1 LIEKLSSPGRVRIAG
16 APGGMDA
23 RVVAELAN
31 SGRDVLFIARDDVA
45 GARLDEALQ
54 FFAPEVERIDFPS
67 WDCLP
72 YDRVSPNAAIVSQRI
87 DALTR
92 LLSKSEKKGRVV
104 VATVRAFLQRVP
116 PRDAFKGATLIVSA
130 GDTVEPESLDTYL
143 IEHGYHHAQTVMEPG
158 EFAKRGG
165 LVDIFPTGAEQPVR
179 LDFFGDEVES
189 LRRFDPATQRTT
201 GDVAELALRPVSEV
215 PLDEDAISRFRTG
228 YRALFGAATKADA
241 LYEAVSEGR
250 RHIGMEH
257 WLPLFYDGRLE
268 TVLDY
273 MAGAVVLFDHQTP
286 ESIEARLDL
295 IGEYYGA
302 RKAMMGAAKG
312 AQSSDAPLY
321 KPVPP
326 ERLYLTPGDVD
337 QLLKP
342 FACAQLDPFD
352 APESV
357 ETLNAGAKAGREFSD
372 ARVNPD
378 INVFDALGDHVEALE
393 KEGRRALIGAF
404 THGTRERLMAVMGEH
419 GLEPLVQ
426 VDGWA
431 DVKKLTKGS
440 IGVAVLGLER
450 GFVTEDL
457 AIISE
462 QDILGERLSRPGKR
476 KVSADNFIADV
487 TSLSEGDMV
496 VHLEHGI
503 AQYAGLVT
511 LDVGGA
517 AHDCLKL
524 IYSGDDKLFLPVENI
539 DVITRYGSEDAG
551 ANLDKLGGAGWQA
564 RKAGLKQRLKDM
576 AEELIKIAAARELRQ
591 TERMAPDPGAL
602 DEFAARFAYHETE
615 DQARAIAQ
623 VVSDLGEGRPPDRLV
638 CGDVGFGKTEVAMR
652 AAFIAV
658 QNNKQVAMLV
668 PTTLLAQQHYESF
681 KDRFADWPIVVEVIS
696 RFKSTSEQNEA
707 LKKVAAGKVDV
718 LIGTHKLLHGDIDY
732 SSLGMLIID
741 EEHRF
746 GVRQKEKLKALR
758 ANVDILTLTATPI
771 PRTLNMAL
779 SGIRDL
785 SLIVTPPARRLSVK
799 TFVRQEQDSLVLE
812 AVSRELLRGGQVFY
826 LHNEVKSIEN
836 TAEHLRQLI
845 PQARICVAHGQMAE
859 RDLEKIMADFY
870 HKRYNILVCTT
881 IIETGIDIPSAN
893 TILIH
898 RADKFGLAQLHQLRG
913 RVGRSH
919 HQAYAYLL
927 LPNDGKL
934 SADANKRIEAIQSAS
949 TLGAGFTLASHD
961 LEIRGAGELLGDE
974 QSGHM
979 QKIGFSLYTEM
990 LEQAVAAIKS
1000 GRRPDL
1006 DQEMDK
1012 SAEINL
1018 RIPALI
1024 PEDYLPDVHL
1034 RLIMY
1039 KRISASLDDSDLQE
1053 LQVEMIDRFGLLPNP
1068 LKLLFR
1074 VTQLKLKAEK
1084 YGIKKIDA
1092 NVKSGRIEFK
1102 AQTSIDPM
1110 SLVEMIQ
1117 NDPQTYKLGG
1127 ANSLQFTHNCEDGAA
1142 KLDFIS
1148 ELLDNFKLVEPKA
1161 A

>member
-1 LIEKLSSPGRVRIAG
+1 MSTIFSPPLPLDTQLASHWQQTFGSATSLALANAAANCEGPLLLICQDNESVEQFKRELRYFCKTLPGRSDALQVFSLPDWETLPYDNFSPHQDIVSDRLSALYHLPDLQQGILVTSIGSLMHKLPPKKYVRGNGLDLAVGQELSLHDMRAQLVDAGYQAVDSVFEHGEFAVRGSILDIFPMGSRFPYRVDLLDDEIETLRIFNPETQRSDQRIEQIRLLPGREYPLDAKGITAFRSNFRERFDVDLRQCPIYQDVSDGISSPGLEYYLALFYERLDSLFDYLPENTTCCQIGDLAGAGRSFWSDIQRRFEDRQIDHFRPILPPADIFLTIETVLADLKQFRRIAFTS
-16 APGGMDA
+16 GGSA
-23 RVVAELAN
+23 VSLQSLSLPELSSDSKLQKPFAAVEQFIQQHPQQ
-31 SGRDVLFIARDDVA
+31 RVLFCA
-45 GARLDEALQ
+45 E
-54 FFAPEVERIDFPS
+54 
-67 WDCLP
+67 
-72 YDRVSPNAAIVSQRI
+72 
-87 DALTR
+87 
-92 LLSKSEKKGRVV
+92 
-104 VATVRAFLQRVP
+104 
-116 PRDAFKGATLIVSA
+116 SA
-130 GDTVEPESLDTYL
+130 GRRETLLEVLKQIGIRPEQFEHFQNFVEAKTAFGIIVAPLDQGLWLEDEKLLLITEAQLFGNRIAQRRRRNKKQSDTDFIVKSLTELSINDAVVHLDHGVGRYRGLQTINTDGQDTEFLTLEYANEAKLYVPVLSLHL
-143 IEHGYHHAQTVMEPG
+143 ISRYG
-158 EFAKRGG
+158 
-165 LVDIFPTGAEQPVR
+165 GAEQETAPLNHLGTDQWQKTKR
-179 LDFFGDEVES
+179 KAAEKI
-189 LRRFDPATQRTT
+189 R
-201 GDVAELALRPVSEV
+201 DVATEL
-215 PLDEDAISRFRTG
+215 LDIYAQREAKQGYKYKWNAADYDKFAASFPFEETADQEDAI
-228 YRALFGAATKADA
+228 
-241 LYEAVSEGR
+241 EAVLDDMRNGR
-250 RHIGMEH
+250 SM
-257 WLPLFYDGRLE
+257 
-268 TVLDY
+268 
-273 MAGAVVLFDHQTP
+273 
-286 ESIEARLDL
+286 
-295 IGEYYGA
+295 
-302 RKAMMGAAKG
+302 
-312 AQSSDAPLY
+312 
-321 KPVPP
+321 
-326 ERLYLTPGDVD
+326 
-337 QLLKP
+337 
-342 FACAQLDPFD
+342 
-352 APESV
+352 
-357 ETLNAGAKAGREFSD
+357 
-372 ARVNPD
+372 
-378 INVFDALGDHVEALE
+378 
-393 KEGRRALIGAF
+393 
-404 THGTRERLMAVMGEH
+404 
-419 GLEPLVQ
+419 
-426 VDGWA
+426 
-431 DVKKLTKGS
+431 
-440 IGVAVLGLER
+440 
-450 GFVTEDL
+450 
-457 AIISE
+457 
-462 QDILGERLSRPGKR
+462 
-476 KVSADNFIADV
+476 
-487 TSLSEGDMV
+487 
-496 VHLEHGI
+496 
-503 AQYAGLVT
+503 
-511 LDVGGA
+511 
-517 AHDCLKL
+517 
-524 IYSGDDKLFLPVENI
+524 
-539 DVITRYGSEDAG
+539 
-551 ANLDKLGGAGWQA
+551 
-564 RKAGLKQRLKDM
+564 
-576 AEELIKIAAARELRQ
+576 
-591 TERMAPDPGAL
+591 
-602 DEFAARFAYHETE
+602 
-615 DQARAIAQ
+615 
-623 VVSDLGEGRPPDRLV
+623 DRLV
-638 CGDVGFGKTEVAMR
+638 CGDVGFGKTEVAIR
-652 AAFIAV
+652 AAFVAV

-696 RFKSTSEQNEA
+696 RFKSTAQQSEA
-707 LKKVAAGKVDV
+707 LRKVAAGKIDI

-732 SSLGMLIID
+732 SNLGMLIID

-836 TAEHLRQLI
+836 TAEHLRKII
-845 PQARICVAHGQMAE
+845 PHARICVAHGQMAE
-859 RDLEKIMADFY
+859 RDLEKVMADFY

-990 LEQAVAAIKS
+990 LEQAVNAIKS

-1006 DQEMDK
+1006 DMEMDK

-1024 PEDYLPDVHL
+1024 PENYLPDVHL

-1039 KRISASLDDSDLQE
+1039 KRISASLDEGDLRE
-1053 LQVEMIDRFGLLPNP
+1053 LQVEMIDRFGLLPAP

-1092 NVKSGRIEFK
+1092 NAKSGRIEFK
-1102 AQTSIDPM
+1102 AQTPIDPM

-1117 NDPQTYKLGG
+1117 GDPQTYKLGG
-1127 ANSLQFTHNCEDGAA
+1127 ANTLQFVHNCDDGSD

-1148 ELLDNFKLVEPKA
+1148 ELLDNFKIAEQQA